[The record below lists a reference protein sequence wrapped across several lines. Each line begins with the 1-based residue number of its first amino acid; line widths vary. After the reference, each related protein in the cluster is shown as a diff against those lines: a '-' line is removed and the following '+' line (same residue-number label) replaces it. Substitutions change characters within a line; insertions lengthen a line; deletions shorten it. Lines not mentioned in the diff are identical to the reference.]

1 MTMRAAVPFR
11 AASELE
17 ATRPKPT
24 GPHCAWSQRN
34 SPRCCPEGTVREHCR
49 FLVHRVR
56 LAIST
61 RLRLAY

>member
-1 MTMRAAVPFR
+1 MTMRAAVSFR

-34 SPRCCPEGTVREHCR
+34 SPRCCPERTVREHCR
-49 FLVHRVR
+49 FWCIVCDR
-56 LAIST
+56 L
-61 RLRLAY
+61 YQPGFG